1 MSETPDDLLYAASHE
16 WSRKLDDNIIEV
28 GITDFAQQALGDVV
42 YIELPEMGQSV
53 SATQECC
60 AVESVKAASD
70 IYAPVS
76 GEIIAVNEKLED
88 EPELLNESPFNDG
101 WMFRIKATDT
111 TELRSIFKSSRGLN
125 PMQITLKGNPIN
137 LEGSFPEV
145 GSTAPDFSLTTD
157 SLSDVGLNEYAGK
170 KKVISILPSL
180 DTPVCATSTQKF
192 NTEVASKDD
201 VQLLVV
207 SADLPFAAKRF
218 CEANSAG
225 DTQTLSTMRNNS
237 FANDY
242 GVLMADGP
250 LAGLTA
256 RAVLV
261 LDQDNKVLHAE
272 LVPEIAQEPNY
283 DAALAAL

>member
-1 MSETPDDLLYAASHE
+1 
-16 WSRKLDDNIIEV
+16 
-28 GITDFAQQALGDVV
+28 
-42 YIELPEMGQSV
+42 
-53 SATQECC
+53 
-60 AVESVKAASD
+60 
-70 IYAPVS
+70 
-76 GEIIAVNEKLED
+76 
-88 EPELLNESPFNDG
+88 
-101 WMFRIKATDT
+101 
-111 TELRSIFKSSRGLN
+111 
-125 PMQITLKGNPIN
+125 MQITLKGNPIN
-137 LEGSFPEV
+137 LQGNFPEV
-145 GSTAPDFSLTTD
+145 GSIAPDFKLTSA
-157 SLSDVGLNEYAGK
+157 SLSDVGLEEFSGK

-192 NTEVASKDD
+192 NTEVASKDG

-207 SADLPFAAKRF
+207 SADLPFAASRF

-237 FANDY
+237 FASDY

-261 LDQDNKVLHAE
+261 LDEDNKVLHAE

-283 DAALAAL
+283 ESALAAL